1 MTLLWREMRE
11 FTRRRHAYLM
21 SEKHSKT
28 PQSTTI
34 LVTAIPKGLSTEDA
48 LYEIFNRFPGGVTKV
63 WLNRQPKKI
72 VKLCKE
78 RDELV
83 KSLEMAEY
91 QYIRSAYRKKNK
103 KDTEIKEPQRPF
115 GRISKIPFKGE
126 KVDLIDHYAN
136 RLSEI
141 NKEIKKAQES
151 GSVQLLNSAFIQ
163 FRSQFGA
170 HSAVQ
175 TVVHPTPFH
184 MAPMFAEISP
194 LDVVWDN
201 MNLDTVARKGRH
213 MVILV
218 LSTAM
223 ILLSTIPTVLISQL
237 ASFSEI
243 INLFKFLAFLEGLP
257 PKVQGIIQGVLP
269 PLLLAGL
276 MALLPFLLTVM
287 ATYEGHERF
296 SSITRSVMSKY
307 FFFLV
312 TNVLLISTISGG
324 IVKTWSDIKGEGF
337 KFELVIGRF
346 SEKLPQSSTFFVT
359 YVLLRGLTGPALELL
374 QIVPL
379 LLNFFFTQLLAKSPH
394 QIWDVQGR
402 LQAADYGILFP
413 PQTLIFCIGIVYST
427 IAPLIL
433 PFVTFYFTMHY
444 FVYRH
449 QFLYVY
455 QQPVETGGVAFP
467 TAVKQVYTG
476 MFISQITLFGLF
488 LMKQAAMTKPA
499 VPQLV
504 LVVILVVITS
514 LSLGNMNEAFNPLV
528 EFLPVALFSKDLHV
542 DKDGVVT
549 EGSGFSWLSRFKP
562 WDEEVGRE
570 IGVDDERN
578 DDMTCPDNS
587 SNHFTR
593 AWQALTRQFKR
604 EKRDIGTHSTTE
616 NGVVTASSSSPP
628 TKNLRDSGVHE
639 GDKDDIIPATS
650 KTVHFAPSTES
661 IRQRHPPTQRQN
673 STYSTSSNGSMRD
686 RPVSFVDRPM
696 SYRNSRLASSTH
708 LQALIDD
715 DEFHSTQP
723 EKSERDKELER
734 LQDRAY
740 CHPAIYDVQTPV
752 WLPMDERGL
761 VQAEIDKL
769 KSLGIVVATDGAI
782 LDAST
787 AKAKVS
793 GIIYAPG
800 EEERYRLERGE

>member
-1 MTLLWREMRE
+1 
-11 FTRRRHAYLM
+11 
-21 SEKHSKT
+21 
-28 PQSTTI
+28 
-34 LVTAIPKGLSTEDA
+34 
-48 LYEIFNRFPGGVTKV
+48 
-63 WLNRQPKKI
+63 
-72 VKLCKE
+72 
-78 RDELV
+78 
-83 KSLEMAEY
+83 MAEY

-103 KDTEIKEPQRPF
+103 QDTEIKEPQRPF

-126 KVDLIDHYAN
+126 KVDLIDHYSK

-141 NKEIKKAQES
+141 NKEIKEAQES

-201 MNLDTVARKGRH
+201 MNLDTFARKGRH
-213 MVILV
+213 MAILFT
-218 LSTAM
+218 STAL

-243 INLFKFLAFLEGLP
+243 VNLFKFLAFLEALP
-257 PKVQGIIQGVLP
+257 SKVQGIIQGVLP

-276 MALLPFLLTVM
+276 MALLPLLLTVM

-337 KFELVIGRF
+337 KFDLVIGRF
-346 SEKLPQSSTFFVT
+346 SEKLPQSSTFFIT

-379 LLNFFFTQLLAKSPH
+379 LLNFFFTQLLDKSPH

-402 LQAADYGILFP
+402 LQAVDYGIIFP

-433 PFVTFYFTMHY
+433 PFVTFYFIMHY

-499 VPQLV
+499 VPQML
-504 LVVILVVITS
+504 LVVILVAITS

-528 EFLPVALFSKDLHV
+528 EFLPVALFSEDLHV
-542 DKDGVVT
+542 DEDGIVT
-549 EGSGFSWLSRFKP
+549 EGSGFSWLSRFRP
-562 WDEEVGRE
+562 SDEEVGRE
-570 IGVDDERN
+570 VGADDG
-578 DDMTCPDNS
+578 MTCSDNS
-587 SNHFTR
+587 SKHHLTK
-593 AWQALTRQFKR
+593 AWQALTMQFKR
-604 EKRDIGTHSTTE
+604 EKRGIGTHSTTE
-616 NGVVTASSSSPP
+616 NDVATSSSSSTPP
-628 TKNLRDSGVHE
+628 TKDQRDSGVHE
-639 GDKDDIIPATS
+639 GDEHDIPKS

-661 IRQRHPPTQRQN
+661 IRQRHPPSQRQN
-673 STYSTSSNGSMRD
+673 STFSTSSNGSMRD
-686 RPVSFVDRPM
+686 RPVTFVDRPM
-696 SYRNSRLASSTH
+696 SYRNSKLVSSTH
-708 LQALIDD
+708 LPALIDD
-715 DEFHSTQP
+715 DEFNNPQP

-740 CHPAIYDVQTPV
+740 CHPAIYNVQTPV

-769 KSLGIVVATDGAI
+769 TSLGIVVATDGAV